1 MDLFDALISSLHL
14 VLQWQALLFLC
25 LGVLIGIWM
34 GAVPGL
40 GGAVG
45 LVLLMPFTFG
55 MDPIPAFALLLG
67 SWAATSTSGAI
78 ASVLL
83 GIPGTA
89 AAQATI
95 LDGYPLAKQGQAGRA
110 LGAAFTA
117 SAIGGV
123 FGAVMLAISLPL
135 ILPVIRSFQAPETF
149 MLGMLGLTMV
159 SALSGRS
166 ISKGLVAAMLGL
178 MLALVGFPA
187 AQAVPR
193 FTFGTLY
200 LLDELPI
207 IPVLLGLFGIPEIM
221 ELAIKRA
228 SIARVADQQASGGG
242 LMDGV
247 KDALREWG
255 LVLRCSIIGTYIG
268 MIPGLG
274 ASIVG
279 WVTYGHAMQG
289 AKDSSKFG
297 AGDIRGVL
305 APEAANNALRGGA
318 LIPTLSMGI
327 PGSVGTAVLL
337 GALIMLGL
345 RPGASMLDENLD
357 VTLSMVWQ
365 IAIASVLATGLLYA
379 SAKYLTRVAFIPA
392 SLLVP
397 GVMLFIYMGAWLG
410 SASIGDWISCTAF
423 GLLGFVMKRGGWP
436 RPPVVLALVLGGILE
451 SSFQISMRIHRGVGW
466 LERPIVMFLLLVIVG
481 SIVVGWRRRSK
492 QKSPESPVE
501 SDENR
506 PNPVISLPLT
516 AALAG
521 LFIWAGLESLDW
533 PKSVKQLPILVAI
546 IGGVLSLGVLYQD
559 SRDLLHA
566 KNKLGIWKA
575 TLLEGWRRGMM
586 PEATK
591 FMAYLTGMVLGT
603 LLVGQKIALPVMMT
617 VYLWRWGGFKPW
629 FALSYG
635 LLGCLIIVGFYDY
648 VMGLSFYASWLGQHL
663 QAIGVTDWLGWLID

>member
-1 MDLFDALISSLHL
+1 MLDALLSGLGL
-14 VLQWQALLFLC
+14 VLQWQALLYLF

-45 LVLLMPFTFG
+45 LVLLLPFTFG

-95 LDGYPLAKQGQAGRA
+95 LDGYPLAKQGQAARA
-110 LGAAFTA
+110 MGAAFTS

-123 FGAVMLAISLPL
+123 FGAAMLAISLPL
-135 ILPVIRSFQAPETF
+135 ILPVIRAFQAPETF

-166 ISKGLVAAMLGL
+166 ISKGLVAAMLGML
-178 MLALVGFPA
+178 LALVGFPA
-187 AQAVPR
+187 AQAIPR
-193 FTFGTLY
+193 YTFGTLY
-200 LLDELPI
+200 LLDELPV

-221 ELAIKRA
+221 ELAIKRV
-228 SIARVADQQASGGG
+228 SIARVADQQAKGGA
-242 LMDGV
+242 LLDGV

-255 LVLRCSIIGTYIG
+255 LVLRCSVIGTYIG

-279 WVTYGHAMQG
+279 WVTYGHAMQS
-289 AKDSSKFG
+289 AADNSKFG
-297 AGDIRGVL
+297 DGDIRGVL

-345 RPGASMLDENLD
+345 RPGASMLSENLD

-365 IAIASVLATGLLYA
+365 IALASVLATLLLFA
-379 SAKYLTRVAFIPA
+379 SARHLSKIAFIPGD
-392 SLLVP
+392 LLVP
-397 GVMLFIYMGAWLG
+397 GVLLFIYMGAWLG
-410 SASIGDWISCTAF
+410 SASIEDWISCTLF
-423 GLLGFVMKRGGWP
+423 GLLGFVMKRGGWS

-451 SSFQISMRIHRGVGW
+451 SSFQISMRIHQGLGW
-466 LERPIVMFLLLVIVG
+466 LGRPIVLVILLIIAASVL
-481 SIVVGWRRRSK
+481 VGWRRLSK
-492 QKSPESPVE
+492 QQRAETQRG
-501 SDENR
+501 DLDDR
-506 PNPVISLPLT
+506 PNPVISLPL
-516 AALAG
+516 AAMLFG
-521 LFIWAGLESLDW
+521 LFVWAGIGSLDW
-533 PKSVKQLPILVAI
+533 PASVRQLPVLVTSVGAI
-546 IGGVLSLGVLYQD
+546 LSLSVLFQD
-559 SRDLLHA
+559 TRSLLRTNSEFGNWA
-566 KNKLGIWKA
+566 A
-575 TLLEGWRRGMM
+575 TVAAGLRRGMM

-591 FMAYLTGMVLGT
+591 FLAYLVGLIIVT
-603 LLVGQKIALPVMMT
+603 LLVGMKIALPLLLIT
-617 VYLWRWGGFKPW
+617 YLSCWGGLSLKFSM
-629 FALSYG
+629 SYG
-635 LLGCLIIVGFYDY
+635 LVGWVVIVGFYDRIL
-648 VMGLSFYASWLGQHL
+648 GLTFYPSWLGLKL
-663 QAIGVTDWLGWLID
+663 QPVIPSEWMQWLFI

>member
-1 MDLFDALISSLHL
+1 MLDALLSGLTL
-14 VLQWQALLFLC
+14 VLQWQALVFLL

-45 LVLLMPFTFG
+45 LVLLLPFTFG
-55 MDPIPAFALLLG
+55 MDPVPAFALLLG

-95 LDGYPLAKQGQAGRA
+95 LDGYPLAKQGQAARA
-110 LGAAFTA
+110 MGAAFTS

-123 FGAVMLAISLPL
+123 FGAIMLAISLPL

-159 SALSGRS
+159 AALSGRS
-166 ISKGLVAAMLGL
+166 ISKGLVAAALGML
-178 MLALVGFPA
+178 LALVGFPA

-200 LLDELPI
+200 LLDELPV

-221 ELAIKRA
+221 ELAIKRV
-228 SIARVADQQASGGG
+228 SISRVNDEQAEGGG
-242 LMDGV
+242 LLDGV

-255 LVLRCSIIGTYIG
+255 LVLRCSAIGTYIG

-279 WVTYGHAMQG
+279 WVTYGHAMQSS
-289 AKDSSKFG
+289 KDSSEFG
-297 AGDIRGVL
+297 RGDIRGVL

-345 RPGASMLDENLD
+345 RPGASMLSDNLD
-357 VTLSMVWQ
+357 VTISMVWQ
-365 IAIASVLATGLLYA
+365 IALASVLATLLLFA
-379 SAKYLTRVAFIPA
+379 TARHLSRIAFIPCD
-392 SLLVP
+392 LLVP
-397 GVMLFIYMGAWLG
+397 GVLLFIFMGAWLG
-410 SASIGDWISCTAF
+410 SASIGDWISCTLF
-423 GLLGFVMKRGGWP
+423 GLIGFIMKRGGWS

-451 SSFQISMRIHRGVGW
+451 SSFQISMRIHQGAGW
-466 LERPIVMFLLLVIVG
+466 LGRPIVIVIVVIILA
-481 SIVVGWRRRSK
+481 SIVMGWRRLSGQQRPGS
-492 QKSPESPVE
+492 SEGGEDSES
-501 SDENR
+501 
-506 PNPVISLPLT
+506 NPTVSLPL
-516 AALAG
+516 ALG
-521 LFIWAGLESLDW
+521 LLVLFIWAGLESLDW
-533 PKSVKQLPILVAI
+533 PRSVKQLPVLVAG
-546 IGGVLSLGVLYQD
+546 IGTALSCIVLIQD
-559 SRDLLHA
+559 SRNLLSA
-566 KNKLGIWKA
+566 RTSVGNLR
-575 TLLEGWRRGMM
+575 TVFSEGWRRGMM
-586 PEATK
+586 TGAIK
-591 FMAYLTGMVLGT
+591 FLAYAVGLILVT
-603 LLVGQKIALPVMMT
+603 LLLGMKLALPLTMIT
-617 VYLWRWGGFKPW
+617 YLRFRGSRSWRFSV
-629 FALSYG
+629 AYG
-635 LLGCLIIVGFYDY
+635 LIGWLIIVGFYDRIL
-648 VMGLSFYASWLGQHL
+648 GLTFYPSWLSQNL
-663 QAIGVTDWLGWLID
+663 QPIISNDWLHSMFI

>member
-1 MDLFDALISSLHL
+1 MLDATLSGLAL
-14 VLQWQALLFLC
+14 VLQWQALVFLL

-45 LVLLMPFTFG
+45 LVLLLPFTFG
-55 MDPIPAFALLLG
+55 MDPVPAFALLLG

-95 LDGYPLAKQGQAGRA
+95 LDGYPLAKQGHAARA
-110 LGAAFTA
+110 MGAAFTS

-166 ISKGLVAAMLGL
+166 ISKGLVAASLGML
-178 MLALVGFPA
+178 LALVGFPA

-200 LLDELPI
+200 LLDELPV

-221 ELAIKRA
+221 ELAIKRV
-228 SIARVADQQASGGG
+228 SISRVSGEQVEGGG
-242 LMDGV
+242 LVDGV

-255 LVLRCSIIGTYIG
+255 LVLRCSAVGTYIG

-279 WVTYGHAMQG
+279 WVTYGHAMQSS
-289 AKDSSKFG
+289 KDSSAFG
-297 AGDIRGVL
+297 SGDIRGVL
-305 APEAANNALRGGA
+305 GPEAANNALRGGA

-345 RPGASMLDENLD
+345 RPGTSMLSDNLD

-365 IAIASVLATGLLYA
+365 IALASVLATLLLYA
-379 SAKYLTRVAFIPA
+379 SAKHLTRIAFVPGD
-392 SLLVP
+392 LLVP
-397 GVMLFIYMGAWLG
+397 GVLLFIYMGAWLG
-410 SASIGDWISCTAF
+410 SASLGDWISCTLF
-423 GLLGFVMKRGGWP
+423 GLLGFAMKRGGWS

-451 SSFQISMRIHRGVGW
+451 SSFQISMRIHQGVGW
-466 LERPIVMFLLLVIVG
+466 LGRPIVLVIILIIVA
-481 SIVVGWRRRSK
+481 SIILGWRRLRN
-492 QKSPESPVE
+492 QQRPESSE
-501 SDENR
+501 GGEDSQ
-506 PNPVISLPLT
+506 PNPAVSVPL
-516 AALAG
+516 AIG
-521 LFIWAGLESLDW
+521 LFALFVWAGLESLDW
-533 PKSVKQLPILVAI
+533 PRSVKQLPILVTT
-546 IGGVLSLGVLYQD
+546 IGAVLSFSVLVQD
-559 SRDLLHA
+559 SRNLLAA
-566 KNKLGIWKA
+566 KNAAGTLGAAIA
-575 TLLEGWRRGMM
+575 EGWRRGMM
-586 PEATK
+586 AQAMK
-591 FMAYLTGMVLGT
+591 FLAYLVGLILLTILLGMKLALPLT
-603 LLVGQKIALPVMMT
+603 LLV
-617 VYLWRWGGFKPW
+617 YLRYWGGFSLR
-629 FALSYG
+629 FSLGYG
-635 LLGCLIIVGFYDY
+635 LIGWLVIVGFYDRIL
-648 VMGLSFYASWLGQHL
+648 GLTFYPSWLGQTL
-663 QAIGVTDWLGWLID
+663 QPFVTNEWLRSLFI

>member
-1 MDLFDALISSLHL
+1 VLDTLLSGLSL
-14 VLQWQALLFLC
+14 VLQWQALLYLV

-45 LVLLMPFTFG
+45 LVLLLPFTFG
-55 MDPIPAFALLLG
+55 MDPVPAFALLLG

-95 LDGYPLAKQGQAGRA
+95 LDGYPLAKQGHAARA
-110 LGAAFTA
+110 MGAAFTS

-123 FGAVMLAISLPL
+123 FGAAMLAISLPL
-135 ILPVIRSFQAPETF
+135 ILPVIRAFQAPETF

-166 ISKGLVAAMLGL
+166 ISKGLVAAMLGML
-178 MLALVGFPA
+178 LALVGFPA
-187 AQAVPR
+187 AQAIPR
-193 FTFGTLY
+193 YTFETLY
-200 LLDELPI
+200 LLDELPV

-221 ELAIKRA
+221 ELAIKRV
-228 SIARVADQQASGGG
+228 SIARVANQEVKGGA
-242 LMDGV
+242 LLDGV

-255 LVLRCSIIGTYIG
+255 LVLRCSAIGTYIG

-279 WVTYGHAMQG
+279 WVTYGHAMQS

-297 AGDIRGVL
+297 DGDIRGVL

-345 RPGASMLDENLD
+345 RPGTSMLSENLD

-365 IAIASVLATGLLYA
+365 IALASVLATLMLFAGARHL
-379 SAKYLTRVAFIPA
+379 SKIAFIPGD
-392 SLLVP
+392 LLVP
-397 GVMLFIYMGAWLG
+397 GVLLFIYMGAWLG
-410 SASIGDWISCTAF
+410 SASIGDWLSCTLF
-423 GLLGFVMKRGGWP
+423 GLLGFVMKRGGWS

-451 SSFQISMRIHRGVGW
+451 GSFQISMRIHQGVGW
-466 LERPIVMFLLLVIVG
+466 LGRPIVIVILLIISASVFM
-481 SIVVGWRRRSK
+481 GWRRLSK
-492 QKSPESPVE
+492 QKSAETRKGNNK
-501 SDENR
+501 DL
-506 PNPVISLPLT
+506 PNPVISLPLA
-516 AALAG
+516 AALLG
-521 LFIWAGLESLDW
+521 LFVWAGIESLDW
-533 PKSVKQLPILVAI
+533 PPSVRQLPVLVTTVGAI
-546 IGGVLSLGVLYQD
+546 LSLIVLFQD
-559 SRDLLHA
+559 TRNLLRT
-566 KNKLGIWKA
+566 NSEFGDWSA
-575 TLLEGWRRGMM
+575 TLVEGWRRGMM
-586 PEATK
+586 PEAIK
-591 FMAYLTGMVLGT
+591 FLAYLVGLVLVT
-603 LLVGQKIALPVMMT
+603 LLVGMKIALPLMMVM
-617 VYLWRWGGFKPW
+617 YLSQWGG
-629 FALSYG
+629 LSLKFSVGYG
-635 LLGCLIIVGFYDY
+635 LAGWLVIVGFYDQIL
-648 VMGLSFYASWLGQHL
+648 GLTFYPSWLGLQL
-663 QAIGVTDWLGWLID
+663 QAVLPGEWMRWLFI

>member
-1 MDLFDALISSLHL
+1 MLDTLLSGLSL
-14 VLQWQALLFLC
+14 VLQWQALLYLV

-45 LVLLMPFTFG
+45 LVLLLPFTFG
-55 MDPIPAFALLLG
+55 MEPVPAFALLLG

-95 LDGYPLAKQGQAGRA
+95 LDGYPLAKQGQAARA
-110 LGAAFTA
+110 MGAAFTS

-123 FGAVMLAISLPL
+123 FGAAMLAISLPL
-135 ILPVIRSFQAPETF
+135 ILPVIRAFQAPETF

-166 ISKGLVAAMLGL
+166 ISKGMVAAMLGML
-178 MLALVGFPA
+178 LALVGFPA

-193 FTFGTLY
+193 YTFGTLY
-200 LLDELPI
+200 LLDELPV

-221 ELAIKRA
+221 ELAIKRV
-228 SIARVADQQASGGG
+228 SIARVADRAATGGT
-242 LMDGV
+242 LLDGV

-255 LVLRCSIIGTYIG
+255 LVLRCSAIGTYIG

-279 WVTYGHAMQG
+279 WVTYGHAMQS
-289 AKDSSKFG
+289 ATDSSKFG

-345 RPGASMLDENLD
+345 RPGASMLSENLD

-365 IAIASVLATGLLYA
+365 IALASVLATLLLFA
-379 SAKYLTRVAFIPA
+379 GARFLSKIAFIPGD
-392 SLLVP
+392 LLVP
-397 GVMLFIYMGAWLG
+397 GVLLFIYMGAWLG
-410 SASIGDWISCTAF
+410 SASLGDWISCTLF
-423 GLLGFVMKRGGWP
+423 GFLGFAMKRGGWS

-451 SSFQISMRIHRGVGW
+451 GSFQISMRIHQGVGW
-466 LERPIVMFLLLVIVG
+466 LGRPIVLVILLIIAASVLL
-481 SIVVGWRRRSK
+481 GWRRLAAQKRSESLAG
-492 QKSPESPVE
+492 KSK
-501 SDENR
+501 DR
-506 PNPVISLPLT
+506 PNPVISLPL
-516 AALAG
+516 AAAFFG
-521 LFIWAGLESLDW
+521 LFVWAGIESLDW
-533 PKSVKQLPILVAI
+533 PASVRQLPVLVSSAGAI
-546 IGGVLSLGVLYQD
+546 LSLAVLFQEL
-559 SRDLLHA
+559 RNLLGTKSEFGGWA
-566 KNKLGIWKA
+566 A
-575 TLLEGWRRGMM
+575 TFAAGWQRGMM
-586 PEATK
+586 PGATR
-591 FMAYLTGMVLGT
+591 FLFYLVGLILAT
-603 LLVGQKIALPVMMT
+603 LLVGMKIALPLMLVM
-617 VYLWRWGGFKPW
+617 YLWHWGGLSLRFS
-629 FALSYG
+629 LSYG
-635 LLGCLIIVGFYDY
+635 LVGWLVIVGFYDRIL
-648 VMGLSFYASWLGQHL
+648 GLTFYPSWLGL
-663 QAIGVTDWLGWLID
+663 QLQPVVPSEWLQWLFI

>member
-1 MDLFDALISSLHL
+1 MLDTLISSLHL
-14 VLQWQALLFLC
+14 VLQWQALFYLC

-95 LDGYPLAKQGQAGRA
+95 LDGYPLAKQGQAARA
-110 LGAAFTA
+110 MGAAFTA

-123 FGAVMLAISLPL
+123 FGAAMLAISLPL
-135 ILPVIRSFQAPETF
+135 MLPVIRSFQAPETF

-178 MLALVGFPA
+178 MLSLVGVPA

-200 LLDELPI
+200 LLDELPV

-221 ELAIKRA
+221 ELAIKRV
-228 SIARVADQQASGGG
+228 SIARLADQQAKGGG

-255 LVLRCSIIGTYIG
+255 LVLRCSVIGTYIG

-289 AKDSSKFG
+289 AKDNSRFG

-365 IAIASVLATGLLYA
+365 IALASVLATGLLYA
-379 SAKYLTRVAFIPA
+379 SAKHLTRIAFVPA
-392 SLLVP
+392 NLLVP
-397 GVMLFIYMGAWLG
+397 GVLLFIYMGAWLG
-410 SASIGDWISCTAF
+410 SASIGDWVSCTVF

-466 LERPIVMFLLLVIVG
+466 LERPIVLFILVVIVG
-481 SIVVGWRRRSK
+481 SIVVGWRRRVQ
-492 QKSPESPVE
+492 QKKPESPAE
-501 SDENR
+501 GHETQ

-516 AALAG
+516 VALAG
-521 LFIWAGLESLDW
+521 LFIWAGFESLAW

-546 IGGVLSLGVLYQD
+546 IGTVLSLGILYQD
-559 SRDLLHA
+559 GRDLLA
-566 KNKLGIWKA
+566 ARNKFGAWKA
-575 TLLEGWRRGMM
+575 TLCAGWQQGLM
-586 PEATK
+586 PEAVK
-591 FMAYLTGMVLGT
+591 FMAYLTGMVLLT
-603 LLVGQKIALPVMMT
+603 LVVGQKIALPLMMA
-617 VYLWRWGGFKPW
+617 VYLWRWGNYKPW
-629 FALSYG
+629 FALSYAFIG
-635 LLGCLIIVGFYDY
+635 WAIIVGFYDY
-648 VMGLSFYASWLGQHL
+648 VMGLSFYTSWLGL
-663 QAIGVTDWLGWLID
+663 QLQSIAPFEWLRWLID